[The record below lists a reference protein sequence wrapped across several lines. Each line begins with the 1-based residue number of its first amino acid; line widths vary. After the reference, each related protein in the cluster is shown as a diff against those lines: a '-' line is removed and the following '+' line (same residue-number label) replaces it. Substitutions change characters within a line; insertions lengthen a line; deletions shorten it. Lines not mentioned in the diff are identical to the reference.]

1 MINDPGAFVSA
12 MRKLE
17 DNDFG
22 AVRPTRCGKLLFI
35 GHPHLDEMV
44 EYARPYTGEKSMELV
59 EDR

>member
-1 MINDPGAFVSA
+1 

-22 AVRPTRCGKLLFI
+22 AVRPTRWSKLFFI
-35 GHPHLDEMV
+35 EHPHLDVMV
-44 EYARPYTGEKSMELV
+44 EYARPYTGEKSMELM